1 MEKNILTSLG
11 PSHQYLQNMYNIMY
25 ASLELQIQALM
36 IFNLFHICPVF
47 LYMLTLC
54 KIWKDLHE
62 VFNKGYNHLSIR
74 SIYDISIFERRPM
87 KSQAK
92 GTHKIATYFIEFLR

>member
-25 ASLELQIQALM
+25 VSLELQIQALM

-47 LYMLTLC
+47 CICSHYVKFGRIFMKFLTRVTIIQALEVSM
-54 KIWKDLHE
+54 IFPSLRGDL
-62 VFNKGYNHLSIR
+62 
-74 SIYDISIFERRPM
+74 
-87 KSQAK
+87 
-92 GTHKIATYFIEFLR
+92 